1 MTRIKVSLAYLFDG
15 DSVLVTRR
23 PLDKMYGGQWEFP
36 GGKLEANETPEAS
49 IVREL
54 QEELCI
60 DVTVKKILQSYT
72 YQVSEDTEIEFFPI
86 YCEWELQPLTL
97 TEHID
102 HRFLIPSEIKRL
114 DLAPPDY
121 KAVDLLMEFAS
132 KNDTRGLGS

>member
-60 DVTVKKILQSYT
+60 DVTVNKTLQTYT
-72 YQVSEDTEIEFFPI
+72 YQVFEDTEIEFFPI
-86 YCEWELQPLTL
+86 YCEWEVQPLTL

-102 HRFLIPSEIKRL
+102 HRFLVPSEIKRL

-121 KAVDLLMEFAS
+121 KAVDLLIEFAS
-132 KNDTRGLGS
+132 KNDMRGVGS